1 LYRVRTALTGGAGG
15 PQVNTLYFS
24 SFPGRTAEAASAAA
38 GVLWSALRFV
48 MSGEYS
54 FATEAD
60 VYTMNDGTGEIT
72 GVTTTTVTTDVGE
85 ASGDP
90 LPWMTQGLIRWNTG
104 LYVGGRLVKG
114 RVFIPGA
121 TEGLSTGGI
130 PDASYTNSVQAA
142 IDALLADTTAE
153 LMVWSQKNTDTYPV
167 IGGSPGTMWSYL
179 SSRRS

>member
-1 LYRVRTALTGGAGG
+1 MFRVRTALTGGAGG

-38 GVLWSALRFV
+38 GLFWTTVAPV

-60 VYTMNDGTGEIT
+60 VYTLTDSTGTIT
-72 GVTTTTVTTDVGE
+72 GVTTTTVVDGAGT

-90 LPWMTQGLIRWNTG
+90 LPWMTQGLVRFNTG

-114 RVFIPGA
+114 RAFIPGA
-121 TEGLSTGGI
+121 TEGFSTGGV
-130 PDASYTNSVQAA
+130 PDSTYNDVLDYAG
-142 IDALLADTTAE
+142 ALLLAADNAE
-153 LMVWSQKNTDTYPV
+153 LFVWSQKNGDTWPV
-167 IGGSPGTMWSYL
+167 ISASHGTMWSYL